1 MNPPTLAT
9 AHRRCGL
16 RLVWVLVG
24 SLLCTGCLTPSA
36 SLSGATAP
44 APRTTATA
52 DIATFV
58 IYPEARQTLTAAP
71 AQPARSALLATLA
84 DYAGSPDDDPTGAK
98 AAALVTL
105 HNFLDVDG
113 PYRGAWWFEG
123 DPQNEMNEVLALI
136 LFTEGSSSLD
146 VRKAVAARFLWY
158 CGGQNDNCQGSAL
171 VNFLAYFQGWRE
183 PWMVSRGFTNVQ
195 AKGYLALAD
204 DIVHQR
210 GIIREWIPG
219 AEWFVQDPGGLM
231 ESGPVRWEATPFH
244 FANVHPTW
252 DSYLRRS
259 LGRAP
264 NGPNRLWVL
273 TVGEAV
279 RVCGDGFVCPDM
291 TQARP

>member
-1 MNPPTLAT
+1 MNPPAFAT
-9 AHRRCGL
+9 AHTGRRLGL
-16 RLVWVLVG
+16 LWVLVG
-24 SLLCTGCLTPSA
+24 SLLSAGCLP
-36 SLSGATAP
+36 SGATLSGSTAP
-44 APRTTATA
+44 ALRPTATA

-58 IYPEARQTLTAAP
+58 IYPEGYQTPTAAP
-71 AQPARSALLATLA
+71 TQPARSALLATLA
-84 DYAGSPDDDPTGAK
+84 DYSGGPDDDPTGAK

-113 PYRGAWWFEG
+113 PYRGAWWFDG
-123 DPQNEMNEVLALI
+123 DEQNEMDEVLALV
-136 LFTEGSSSLD
+136 LFTEASSSLD

-158 CGGQNDNCQGSAL
+158 CGGQNENCQGNAL

-183 PWMVSRGFTNVQ
+183 PWMVTRGFTNPQ
-195 AKGYLALAD
+195 AKDYLALAD

-219 AEWFVQDPGGLM
+219 AEWFVQDPGGLA
-231 ESGPVRWEATPFH
+231 EEGPVRWEATPFH

-252 DSYLRRS
+252 DAYLRRS

-273 TVGEAV
+273 TVGEAE
-279 RVCGDGFVCPDM
+279 RVCQDGFVCPDM
-291 TQARP
+291 TRAKP